1 LDSVELKG
9 HRVDPS
15 ASGFEANE
23 FAFVR
28 ATDGIQD
35 GDAVAL
41 SDDRRNRQLQ
51 IRKGGTKRSEVLLE
65 DFPPG
70 TLPSQ
75 MIVVILRDDLV
86 EHSEVVTFNG
96 GEKRRMSA
104 LFSSIGDDMRP
115 SLIVMSG
122 TRVSN

>member
-1 LDSVELKG
+1 MLRELSVLDSVELKG

-51 IRKGGTKRSEVLLE
+51 IRKGGNEA
-65 DFPPG
+65 
-70 TLPSQ
+70 Q
-75 MIVVILRDDLV
+75 
-86 EHSEVVTFNG
+86 
-96 GEKRRMSA
+96 
-104 LFSSIGDDMRP
+104 
-115 SLIVMSG
+115 
-122 TRVSN
+122 